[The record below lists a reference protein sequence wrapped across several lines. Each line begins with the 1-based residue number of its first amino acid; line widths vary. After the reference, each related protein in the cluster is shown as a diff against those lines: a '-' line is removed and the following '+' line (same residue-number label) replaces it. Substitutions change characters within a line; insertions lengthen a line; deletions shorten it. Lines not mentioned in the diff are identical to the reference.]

1 MENQISKNNEFFQL
15 IKQYK
20 KHPKNEYYV
29 VEELFILEMC
39 LKYPCEVIGLLYC
52 DELCYSDNVK
62 TMINKFKTISK
73 DVYQISK
80 KTYNTLAEKENAS
93 GMIALIKKEYV
104 NLNDITNEYEKVLVL
119 DSIEIPGNVGTMVR
133 TSDATDFDLVIMVNK
148 VTGFSHHKAISSSRG
163 MFLKVPFACVEYQEA
178 QDYLLNNNYNIYLG
192 EPILGK
198 AYNEYNYE
206 GKTAIVVG
214 NERYGINSKWY
225 DNKHKKVFIPMFGEM
240 TSLNVSIAGSILMY
254 EVKMKK
260 ELLNK

>member
-29 VEELFILEMC
+29 IEELFILEMC

-62 TMINKFKTISK
+62 SIIANFNKITNNIYK
-73 DVYQISK
+73 ISK
-80 KTYNTLAEKENAS
+80 KTYNSLAEKDNAS
-93 GMIALIKKEYV
+93 GIIALVKKEYV
-104 NLNDITNEYEKVLVL
+104 NLNNTSKEYEKVLVL
-119 DSIEIPGNVGTMVR
+119 DSIEIPGNVGTMIR
-133 TSDATDFDLVIMVNK
+133 TADATDFDLIIMVNK
-148 VTGFSHHKAISSSRG
+148 VTSFSHHKTISSSRG
-163 MFLKVPFACVEYQEA
+163 MFLKVQCACVDYQEA
-178 QDYLLNNNYNIYLG
+178 QQYLLNNNYNIYLG

-198 AYNEYNYE
+198 SFNEYSYN

-225 DNKHKKVFIPMFGEM
+225 ENEHKKVFIPMFGEM

>member
-1 MENQISKNNEFFQL
+1 METQISKNNEFFQL

-29 VEELFILEMC
+29 IEELFILEMC

-52 DELCYSDNVK
+52 DELCYSENVK
-62 TMINKFKTISK
+62 SMIKQFKENCNN
-73 DVYQISK
+73 VYQISK
-80 KTYNTLAEKENAS
+80 KTYNSLAEKENAS
-93 GMIALIKKEYV
+93 GMIALVKKEYV
-104 NLNDITNEYEKVLVL
+104 NLKDVNEKYEKILIL

-133 TSDATDFDLVIMVNK
+133 TSDATDFDLIIMVNK

-163 MFLKVPFACVEYQEA
+163 MFLRIPFACVSYEEA
-178 QDYLLNNNYNIYLG
+178 QSFLLNNNYNIYLG
-192 EPILGK
+192 EPILGTP
-198 AYNEYNYE
+198 YNEYNYD

-225 DNKHKKVFIPMFGEM
+225 EYKHKKVFIPMFGEM